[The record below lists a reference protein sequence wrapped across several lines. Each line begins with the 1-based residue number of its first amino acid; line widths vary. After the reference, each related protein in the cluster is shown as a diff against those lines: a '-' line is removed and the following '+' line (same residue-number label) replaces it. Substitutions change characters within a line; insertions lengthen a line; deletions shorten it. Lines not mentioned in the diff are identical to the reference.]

1 MKAKFG
7 IFGFVIA
14 LISMLFAAFLSVPN
28 HISADVHV
36 AAPMDGQVL
45 ALHTGATFAG
55 IKSALQQAPGTFIM
69 MKDRL
74 TIFVWSVQ
82 DGWAFVAIDPRTKSG
97 MDTASKIANGGNFVN
112 CKTIDDLMKFLAKN
126 GWERA
131 MPDQVSSAIWVGM
144 MEISSWLKDAASS
157 LPTFVFIP
165 ANAQSDFLDNL
176 GVYEVIDS

>member
-7 IFGFVIA
+7 IFGFVLA
-14 LISMLFAAFLSVPN
+14 LISILFVMFAGVPN
-28 HISADVHV
+28 HIAVDTHI
-36 AAPMDGQVL
+36 AAPLDGQVL
-45 ALHTGATFAG
+45 SLHTGATFAG
-55 IKSALQQAPGTFIM
+55 IKSALQQTPGTFIM

-82 DGWAFVAIDPRTKSG
+82 DGWAFVAIDPRTKTG
-97 MDTASKIANGGNFVN
+97 IDTAAKIANGGNFVN
-112 CKTIDDLMKFLAKN
+112 CKTIDDLMKFLTKN
-126 GWERA
+126 GWNRA
-131 MPDQVSSAIWVGM
+131 TPDQVSGAIWVGM
-144 MEISSWLKDAASS
+144 MEISSWLNDAASS